1 MKVKDLINELSQFD
15 PETEVLGMCSDPTDF
30 VYKVSI
36 KSVNFGDPYDS
47 NGYSGIDGSEI
58 DWVECY
64 DEDGDTGKE
73 IYIGT
78 PVVLINLGDV

>member
-58 DWVECY
+58 DWVEC
-64 DEDGDTGKE
+64 
-73 IYIGT
+73 IS
-78 PVVLINLGDV
+78 